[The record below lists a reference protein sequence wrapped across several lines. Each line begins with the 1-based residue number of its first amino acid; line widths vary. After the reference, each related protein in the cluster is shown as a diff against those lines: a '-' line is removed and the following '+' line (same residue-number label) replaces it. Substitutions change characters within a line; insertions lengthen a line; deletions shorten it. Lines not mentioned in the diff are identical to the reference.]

1 MLDDA
6 AEFAPYLDGLH
17 HQARQ
22 YQSVTAGETHSGVD
36 GRTPGV
42 QPAWWPAPLAP
53 SPATSPPRAA
63 FLASSAGFLLESPW
77 PRVFTQPDLTQPAVA
92 AHSAV
97 PEAHAHLFVRELH
110 EQLRETAADSVA
122 RAIDIQLVKPLELW
136 QQAYRAAK
144 VGAGRRAAASCC

>member
-1 MLDDA
+1 MA
-6 AEFAPYLDGLH
+6 CTT
-17 HQARQ
+17 QARQ
-22 YQSVTAGETHSGVD
+22 YQSVTAGETHSGRVAD
-36 GRTPGV
+36 RTPGCSL
-42 QPAWWPAPLAP
+42 PGGRPP
-53 SPATSPPRAA
+53 SHHSPTTSPSRAA